1 MQEVL
6 VDDSGASSCF
16 TSPANKEKAIP
27 GTRVKLTRPRR
38 VKLGA
43 SHSLS
48 RFAHVRQI
56 LLRSA
61 HEPQVAFKL
70 VMNVAAISSHLVAR
84 CKILSYTCSC
94 PIALRLRERRA
105 KEQEFWPAHP
115 PLVCF
120 GAGARGPGSLGLAPV
135 VATASFP
142 LINLPNFTLAS
153 LS

>member
-27 GTRVKLTRPRR
+27 GTRVKLARPRR

-61 HEPQVAFKL
+61 HEPQVAL
-70 VMNVAAISSHLVAR
+70 VMNVAMYETDGFHPDCTLIGEDV
-84 CKILSYTCSC
+84 
-94 PIALRLRERRA
+94 LREAGIETTSA
-105 KEQEFWPAHP
+105 KREGPYTYKRTPKHRSHP
-115 PLVCF
+115 YTLRDDMVHTEANIAEIF
-120 GAGARGPGSLGLAPV
+120 EGL
-135 VATASFP
+135 
-142 LINLPNFTLAS
+142 
-153 LS
+153 

>member
-1 MQEVL
+1 MARNKSEMPRNSSGRCLTAANKTETDYLGKVQEVL

-56 LLRSA
+56 LL
-61 HEPQVAFKL
+61 
-70 VMNVAAISSHLVAR
+70 
-84 CKILSYTCSC
+84 
-94 PIALRLRERRA
+94 
-105 KEQEFWPAHP
+105 
-115 PLVCF
+115 
-120 GAGARGPGSLGLAPV
+120 
-135 VATASFP
+135 TA
-142 LINLPNFTLAS
+142 
-153 LS
+153 